1 MSGYAG
7 ALDTWLWPTI
17 AMIKKMEVEIARIM
31 NCLLRKW
38 RLKFIEKGQI
48 CAMRK
53 SKVFLGL
60 AILFVVAMA
69 VASYDIS
76 RKTTFPGSKS
86 QLKERIKKKY
96 TKADTVRQTQKKWTS
111 TPVSSTLSFFAGF

>member
-1 MSGYAG
+1 
-7 ALDTWLWPTI
+7 
-17 AMIKKMEVEIARIM
+17 
-31 NCLLRKW
+31 
-38 RLKFIEKGQI
+38 
-48 CAMRK
+48 MRK

-96 TKADTVRQTQKKWTS
+96 TKADTVRQTQKK
-111 TPVSSTLSFFAGF
+111 